1 MSENEDGRTRFEE
14 LTLVL
19 TLLVGSLTALFK
31 IVEYFNSNVIID
43 ESIALA
49 IVFLTAFLLI
59 EVLLLLLFLLFKG
72 CSLWAPKEHK
82 ERLDEISSEI
92 GLYMFGIPIFLI
104 LYVLCLTIVILL
116 MQYTGLSIRLSIIWM
131 ERITNYIL
139 IISLVI
145 ILILVIVAYF
155 LKVIRPII
163 VPVVSGFVIVVAAVI
178 GASLGAFLL
187 LSGTYSIDMVD
198 PPGNSAE
205 IISFTITDTGIPS
218 GRCFI
223 YLHKAN
229 YSSETLFNNI
239 DNIII
244 NTSGENSSKY
254 MRGEKRSDGIYYLF
268 INTSNLPSDYYTLDC
283 EVTFKWPWSSF
294 LKRKKLDTAI
304 FYIPYRNGTS

>member
-1 MSENEDGRTRFEE
+1 MSENEDGKTRFEE

-31 IVEYFNSNVIID
+31 IVEYFNNNVIID

-49 IVFLTAFLLI
+49 IVFLTASLII

-72 CSLWAPKEHK
+72 YSLWASEEHK

-92 GLYMFGIPIFLI
+92 GLYMFGIPIILI
-104 LYVLCLTIVILL
+104 LYVLCLTIIIFITE
-116 MQYTGLSIRLSIIWM
+116 YTGLSIRLSIVWM
-131 ERITNYIL
+131 ERITNY
-139 IISLVI
+139 SLVL
-145 ILILVIVAYF
+145 ILLVIVAYF
-155 LKVIRPII
+155 SKTLLKNLSGRNIFGVVIRPII
-163 VPVVSGFVIVVAAVI
+163 VPVVSGLVLGVAVA
-178 GASLGAFLL
+178 GALVGAFLL

-198 PPGNSAE
+198 PPGDSAE

-268 INTSNLPSDYYTLDC
+268 INTSNLPLDYYTLDC
-283 EVTFKWPWSSF
+283 EVTFGQWKP
-294 LKRKKLDTAI
+294 LKRKKLDT
-304 FYIPYRNGTS
+304 